1 MTSFQKYAL
10 AVSCYPR
17 ITKPF
22 RSLVKM
28 IRPFHRVSKY
38 PCIWEWCYAT
48 SRCTKSGCRSS
59 LRLRG
64 MTNRTCR
71 DSNWA
76 LFIGSVMRMGVMRW
90 FWFPYPKRT
99 VSNAASA
106 LNHITAECTVF
117 FFIRTRP
124 RSSPAVMMDS
134 LCGTSPLVL

>member
-71 DSNWA
+71 YSNWA
-76 LFIGSVMRMGVMRW
+76 LFIGSVMRMGVALIL
-90 FWFPYPKRT
+90 
-99 VSNAASA
+99 VSISEANCVQRCKCFESHHCRVYSV
-106 LNHITAECTVF
+106 LFH
-117 FFIRTRP
+117 RTRP